1 MNPFAGPFL
10 PRSSIRALLGP
21 VWRHGRFWVRS
32 PEYRAWL
39 RFNRQLRHVPRFQPS
54 EVSYRSLPIRYADAA
69 SFLSGWHEIF
79 VCGLYEISGPG
90 DSRLPL
96 LVDAG
101 ANIGLAPLFWK
112 TRFPAFRYLGFEP
125 DPLVAQICRANLE
138 AWGCGGTLHELAL
151 AGTAGRRRFLRDYAD
166 GGAFNHRASTAETVE
181 VPAVKLSEFITEPVD
196 LLKIDIEGAE
206 DEVLPEI
213 ESRLGWVRNLFVEI
227 HSRKS
232 EPQSWGG
239 LIACLQRAG
248 FRCYTRPLRAPWRPF
263 VETAE
268 DALGLD
274 DQFNVFAVRPTDAS
288 SSKVSCE

>member
-1 MNPFAGPFL
+1 MNPLAGPFL
-10 PRSSIRALLGP
+10 PDSSVRALLGP
-21 VWRHGRFWVRS
+21 IWRHGRFWARS

-39 RFNRQLRHVPRFQPS
+39 RFNRQLRHVPRFQPG
-54 EVSYRSLPIRYADAA
+54 EVRYRNLPIRYADAA

-79 VCGLYEISGPG
+79 VCGLYEIKRAR

-125 DPLVAQICRANLE
+125 DPLVAQICRANLQ

-151 AGTAGRRRFLRDYAD
+151 AGVAGRRGFLRDRAD
-166 GGAFNHRASTAETVE
+166 GGAFSHGAATADTVE
-181 VPAVKLSEFITEPVD
+181 VTTVKLSEFITEPVD
-196 LLKIDIEGAE
+196 LLKVDIEGAE
-206 DEVLPEI
+206 GEVLPEI

-227 HSRKS
+227 HSRKDA
-232 EPQSWGG
+232 PQHWGG

-248 FRCYTRPLRAPWRPF
+248 FRCYIRPLRAPWRPF
-263 VETAE
+263 VEMPEEAF
-268 DALGLD
+268 GLD
-274 DQFNVFAVRPTDAS
+274 DQFNVFAVRAGEAIPPNGPC
-288 SSKVSCE
+288 V

>member
-1 MNPFAGPFL
+1 MNPFPGPFL

-21 VWRHGRFWVRS
+21 AWRHGRFWARS

-39 RFNRQLRHVPRFQPS
+39 RFNRQLREVPRFQPG
-54 EVSYRSLPIRYADAA
+54 EVRYRNRRIRYADAA

-79 VCGLYEISGPG
+79 VCSLYAIKASG

-112 TRFPAFRYLGFEP
+112 TRFPAYRYVGFEP
-125 DPLVAQICRANLE
+125 DPLIAQICRANLE
-138 AWGCGGTLHELAL
+138 AWGCSGTLHELAL
-151 AGTAGRRRFLRDYAD
+151 AGEVGRRRFSRDYAD
-166 GGAFNHRASTAETVE
+166 GGTFNQRGPTAGTVE
-181 VPAVKLSEFITEPVD
+181 VTTAKLSEFITEPVD

-206 DEVLPEI
+206 EEVLPEI
-213 ESRLGWVRNLFVEI
+213 ESRLGWVKNLFVEI

-232 EPQSWGG
+232 EPQRWGG

-248 FRCYTRPLRAPWRPF
+248 FRCYMRSLRAPWLPF
-263 VETAE
+263 IETAE
-268 DALGLD
+268 EAFGLD
-274 DQFNVFAVRPTDAS
+274 DQFNVFAVRPTEAAS
-288 SSKVSCE
+288 